1 MVSVSIIV
9 TCQEQQH
16 ELQRLLPQLLSLQYG
31 GEHEVIVVDKAHDK
45 DMIEW
50 LEDMEQRYPGLSHT
64 FCPATSRGIDIHK
77 LALMLGAKA
86 AAYEWLAVLPAETQ
100 LEGEDWF
107 RKLMTC
113 CNNETDV
120 VVGLTDRKRRQNW
133 FTSYIFRRRF
143 SLYHPT
149 SAVIL
154 CRRSALLQG
163 KPVKLSKRQVIK
175 L

>member
-1 MVSVSIIV
+1 MHNLSIIV

-31 GEHEVIVVDKAHDK
+31 GEYEVIVVDKAHDK

-50 LEDMEQRYPGLSHT
+50 LEDMELRYSGLSHT

-77 LALMLGAKA
+77 LALTLGAKA

-100 LEGEDWF
+100 LQGEDWL
-107 RKLMTC
+107 RNLMAC
-113 CNNETDV
+113 CDDEADV
-120 VVGLTDRKRRQNW
+120 AVGITDRKRKLNW
-133 FTSYIFRRRF
+133 FSSYIFRRRF
-143 SLYHPT
+143 SLYRPT

-154 CRRSALLQG
+154 CRRSVLLQS